1 MKGHTMTKRRD
12 TYNYA
17 RDMARTPEGLRW
29 LLASNANPNKYMT
42 PFHIR
47 VIKAAIRDIHPK
59 IKF

>member
-1 MKGHTMTKRRD
+1 MTKRRD

-47 VIKAAIRDIHPK
+47 VICAAIRDIHPK
-59 IKF
+59 FKF